1 MRTDMVCHR
10 MSRSAWLRLTTLGI
24 LGTLM
29 AGCGGSD
36 GFSPSA
42 ESPLAGAPADSALGS
57 DSILAVPLD
66 STLAIPAD
74 SSAILGFPGE
84 AALSAAPGIM
94 FGTFTMKTE
103 LLGTIHTGSFRAPGP
118 SNIIELLTGLRAK
131 GARLVMQMTGG
142 NVQDVKNSDG
152 TFNLTKWKAKV
163 AQFRNVAFGS
173 FISDGTILV
182 HYLIDEPNNPSKWG
196 GKIVPQATIEA
207 MAQYSKQLWPT
218 MFTLARVDPSWL
230 ASSPVNYVYLDTG
243 WAQYRSSKGDPTKFI
258 TTQVAAAKSKGLGLM
273 VGLNVLNGGNGSSG
287 LRGDGTQW
295 RMSANELRN
304 YGTVLLNQSYACGFM
319 MWTYNATY
327 YGRSDIKSAMTDLS
341 AKAKAHVR
349 TSCRQ

>member
-1 MRTDMVCHR
+1 VRTGMNQHHR
-10 MSRSAWLRLTTLGI
+10 LFRSAWLQLTTLGI

-36 GFSPSA
+36 GFSPST
-42 ESPLAGAPADSALGS
+42 EFPLAGVPADSALGS
-57 DSILAVPLD
+57 DSISAVPID
-66 STLAIPAD
+66 STLPAD
-74 SSAILGFPGE
+74 SASIVGFPGE

-94 FGTFTMKTE
+94 FGTFSMKTD
-103 LLGTIHTGSFRAPGP
+103 LLGTIHTGSFRSPGP
-118 SNIIELLTGLRAK
+118 SNVIELLTGARAK
-131 GARLVMQMTGG
+131 GARIVMQMTGG
-142 NVQDVKNSDG
+142 HVEDVKNSDG

-163 AQFRNVAFGS
+163 AGFRNVAFGS
-173 FISDGTILV
+173 FITDGTILV

-218 MFTLARVDPSWL
+218 MITLARVDPSWL
-230 ASSPVNYVYLDTG
+230 ASSPVNYVHLDAG

-258 TTQVAAAKSKGLGLM
+258 TTQVAAARSKALGAV

-287 LRGDGTQW
+287 IRGTKSGEW
-295 RMSANELRN
+295 KMSASELRN
-304 YGTVLLNQSYACGFM
+304 YGTILLNQSYACGFM
-319 MWTYNATY
+319 MWTYDATY

-341 AKAKAHVR
+341 AKARAHVK